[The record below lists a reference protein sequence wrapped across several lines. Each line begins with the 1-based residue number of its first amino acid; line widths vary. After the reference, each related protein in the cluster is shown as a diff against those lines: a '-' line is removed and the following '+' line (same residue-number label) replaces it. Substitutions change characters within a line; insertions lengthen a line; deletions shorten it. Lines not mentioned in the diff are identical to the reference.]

1 MRGFPATTDSKPFAF
16 SPRDDFQLLGDDT
29 HLLPR
34 GARRRFLEV
43 SQTRALARIGSP
55 IAVEDCAR
63 NGSISP
69 GASGFTAA
77 VLATLKSCI
86 LAARPK
92 TLPAAVVPVWVG
104 CVLAWKLSGNFN
116 LLLALCTLGGA
127 VAIQIATNFFNDAID
142 AKKGADTERRLGPT
156 RVTASGL
163 LRPRTVMA
171 TASAFLGLATLC
183 GIVLYQARGWPVIAI
198 GIPSLFLA
206 YGYTGGPFP
215 LAYRGLGEVFVILFF
230 GLIAVT
236 GTVFIQTGEW
246 PREALLLGLQ
256 VGMLS
261 AILISIN
268 NFRDREEDATTG
280 KRTLAVRFGPKVA
293 VAVIW
298 LEVKIAVFS
307 GLGWI
312 AFEQPPLAIAAAP
325 AFLIGLRIIWG
336 VLTFPP
342 GPAFN
347 RLLALGGIQ
356 LIFFA
361 AGFHFAAVMA
371 H

>member
-1 MRGFPATTDSKPFAF
+1 MNLGNDVDSARGP
-16 SPRDDFQLLGDDT
+16 
-29 HLLPR
+29 
-34 GARRRFLEV
+34 
-43 SQTRALARIGSP
+43 
-55 IAVEDCAR
+55 
-63 NGSISP
+63 
-69 GASGFTAA
+69 GFTPPVTAS
-77 VLATLKSCI
+77 TLKACV

-92 TLPAAVVPVWVG
+92 TLPAAIVPVWAG
-104 CVLAWKLSGNFN
+104 CVLAWKLSGSFDF
-116 LLLALCTLGGA
+116 LLALCTLGGA

-142 AKKGADTERRLGPT
+142 ARKGADTERRLGPT
-156 RVTASGL
+156 RVTASGMMQ
-163 LRPRTVMA
+163 PRTVMR
-171 TASAFLGLATLC
+171 LATLFLGIAVLC
-183 GIVLYQARGWPVIAI
+183 GMVLYQSRGWPIIAI

-215 LAYRGLGEVFVILFF
+215 LAYRGMGELFVIGFF
-230 GLIAVT
+230 GLVAVT

-261 AILISIN
+261 SVLISIN
-268 NFRDREEDATTG
+268 NLRDREEDATTG
-280 KRTLAVRFGPKVA
+280 KRTLAVRFGPKIA

-298 LEVKIAVFS
+298 LEVKIAVFA

-312 AFEQPPLAIAAAP
+312 AFGHPSLAVAGAP
-325 AFLIGLRIIWG
+325 VFLIGLRIIWG

-347 RLLALGGIQ
+347 RLLALGGVQ

-361 AGFHFAAVMA
+361 AAFHIAARIG
-371 H
+371 

>member
-1 MRGFPATTDSKPFAF
+1 MFSRFSLRFSNSNGELTKGVDFSQNRG
-16 SPRDDFQLLGDDT
+16 L
-29 HLLPR
+29 
-34 GARRRFLEV
+34 
-43 SQTRALARIGSP
+43 
-55 IAVEDCAR
+55 
-63 NGSISP
+63 
-69 GASGFTAA
+69 TAA
-77 VLATLKSCI
+77 VPSLLKSCF

-92 TLPAAVVPVWVG
+92 TLPAAIVPVWAG
-104 CVLAWKLSGNFN
+104 CVLAWKLTGNFS
-116 LLLALCTLGGA
+116 LYLALCTLGGA
-127 VAIQIATNFFNDAID
+127 IAIQIATNFFNDAID
-142 AKKGADTERRLGPT
+142 AKKGADTARRLGPT

-163 LRPRTVMA
+163 MTPRAVM
-171 TASAFLGLATLC
+171 SLGSGFLGLAVIC
-183 GIVLYQARGWPVIAI
+183 GLLLYQARGWPVIAI
-198 GIPSLFLA
+198 GLPSLFFA

-215 LAYRGLGEVFVILFF
+215 LAYRGMGEIFVILFF
-230 GLIAVT
+230 GLVAVC

-246 PREALLLGLQ
+246 PVAALLLGTQ
-256 VGMLS
+256 VGLLS

-280 KRTLAVRFGPKVA
+280 KRTLAVRFGPRVA

-298 LEVKIAVFS
+298 LEVKLTVFC

-312 AFEQPPLAIAAAP
+312 ALGQPPLAMAAAP

-347 RLLALGGIQ
+347 RLLALGGVQ

-361 AGFHFAAVMA
+361 AAFHFAAVFA
-371 H
+371 K